1 MHVTTL
7 YTSTK
12 YTEVLKGA
20 CLDKVVSNCVFHNE
34 TTPVS
39 ILDYQH
45 NDTMHITKTSRKR
58 TLYMNVFP
66 SFSQL
71 MRAGRLRLFDKF
83 WKVAGLREQGLH
95 VKHQENTTTH
105 KSPCKKIHAGST
117 TMILNVLRILYHN
130 ATTQDE
136 LCTWRHYSH
145 DG

>member
-45 NDTMHITKTSRKR
+45 NDTMHITKTSGKR
-58 TLYMNVFP
+58 TFYINVFP

-71 MRAGRLRLFDKF
+71 ADYVCFTSSEKLLGCANKDY
-83 WKVAGLREQGLH
+83 
-95 VKHQENTTTH
+95 T
-105 KSPCKKIHAGST
+105 
-117 TMILNVLRILYHN
+117 LNIRRILLLTRTRAKRFMLAQPLWNDSDFKCFTYI
-130 ATTQDE
+130 
-136 LCTWRHYSH
+136 LS
-145 DG
+145 